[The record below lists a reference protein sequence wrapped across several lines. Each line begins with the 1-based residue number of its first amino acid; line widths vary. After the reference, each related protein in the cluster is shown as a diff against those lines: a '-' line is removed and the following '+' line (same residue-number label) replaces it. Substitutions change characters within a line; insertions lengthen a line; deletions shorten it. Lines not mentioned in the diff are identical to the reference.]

1 MIVSR
6 PPLPPKPD
14 LDQDRF
20 CNRFSAPTR
29 IDLHG
34 FKRFIFL
41 AAYLDLDI
49 FAIVIIFLNSTS
61 ILTPPPLKVLQ
72 LQVLDPKS
80 LYKHEFIL
88 LKRLLGTAVAQHI
101 ESL

>member
-61 ILTPPPLKVLQ
+61 ILTPPPLKVL
-72 LQVLDPKS
+72 DPKS